1 MFCHFNCHFCT
12 KKICTLDADLVFT
25 AFVRCRCQRS
35 CLTSKSDELDFAG
48 AKVQQILDM
57 HKKIF
62 KKKLMKNAGALAYMK
77 KKQ

>member
-48 AKVQQILDM
+48 AKVQHLLGHAQVN
-57 HKKIF
+57 F
-62 KKKLMKNAGALAYMK
+62 KKN
-77 KKQ
+77 